1 MVLVK
6 NGILLNTRSWAPYF
20 FSPAIVK
27 NKVRRLCGGSFFLS
41 PKSSEGRS
49 SNGLLSHFLPEYSSS
64 NDGRRRKQAGR
75 QSHWPL
81 KMAPTYRY
89 VSMPLTS
96 FDVIRDLLDRKVD
109 SSHTSDFLTSK
120 IIITE
125 TILTWKVKIPPQA
138 LWSNVHYLAHTCRL
152 FP

>member
-1 MVLVK
+1 MAFCL
-6 NGILLNTRSWAPYF
+6 TFCQSTA
-20 FSPAIVK
+20 AAAMMAEE
-27 NKVRRLCGGSFFLS
+27 GS
-41 PKSSEGRS
+41 
-49 SNGLLSHFLPEYSSS
+49 
-64 NDGRRRKQAGR
+64 R

-125 TILTWKVKIPPQA
+125 TILT
-138 LWSNVHYLAHTCRL
+138 
-152 FP
+152 